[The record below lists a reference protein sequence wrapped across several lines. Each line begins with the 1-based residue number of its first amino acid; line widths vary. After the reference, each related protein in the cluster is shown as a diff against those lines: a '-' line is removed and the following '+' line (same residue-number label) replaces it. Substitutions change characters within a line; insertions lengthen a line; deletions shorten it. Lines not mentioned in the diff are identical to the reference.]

1 MEDGIEREQLYS
13 MENNTKREQLNSM
26 EEIEKNKCIYV
37 YIPDN
42 SDWKNYIIIKDK
54 LKANEY
60 SKNKNCRVEIFN
72 QIEEGI
78 YKPFCCYYKTCE

>member
-42 SDWKNYIIIKDK
+42 SDWKNYIII
-54 LKANEY
+54 
-60 SKNKNCRVEIFN
+60 
-72 QIEEGI
+72 
-78 YKPFCCYYKTCE
+78 